1 MAGKLY
7 LHMNKDIFDL
17 SGKVVILTGG
27 LGLLGMNYAG
37 VLISKNA
44 RVVILDLAKK
54 KEAERILKSKFS
66 NQELNK
72 CFYYQADI
80 SDQRILMRI
89 KKEILNKF
97 GKIDVLINNA
107 ALIANVEKGI
117 LSQSKNKIENLDLD
131 AWNREMKVNLTGTL
145 LCCKVFGA
153 VMKRGASII
162 NVSSIYGVVGPYPGI
177 YPKGFV
183 KPVAYSASKGSIV
196 ALTKYLA
203 AYWGKKGI
211 RVNCLVPGGIS
222 NNGRENKNFVKKYS
236 ALSPLG
242 RLGKPDEINGVILL
256 LASNASSYMTGSLVT
271 VDGGWTA
278 Q

>member
-1 MAGKLY
+1 MP
-7 LHMNKDIFDL
+7 KDPFDL
-17 SGKVVILTGG
+17 FGKVVILTGG
-27 LGLLGMNYAG
+27 LGLLGRNYTRA
-37 VLISKNA
+37 LISKNA
-44 RVVILDLAKK
+44 KVIILDIKENGEAKQVLN
-54 KEAERILKSKFS
+54 ANLSK
-66 NQELNK
+66 NELVK

-80 SDQRILMRI
+80 TNQRVLIKI

-107 ALIANVEKGI
+107 ALLAKVEKGI

-131 AWNREMKVNLTGTL
+131 AWNREMEVNLTGTL

-153 VMKRGASII
+153 AMKKGASII
-162 NVSSIYGVVGPYPGI
+162 NVSSVYGVVGPYPGI

-183 KPVAYSASKGSIV
+183 KPVSYSASKGSIV

-203 AYWGKKGI
+203 AYWGKKGV

-222 NNGRENKNFVKKYS
+222 NNGREDKEFVKKYS
-236 ALSPLG
+236 ALVPLG
-242 RLGKPDEINGVILL
+242 RLGRADEINGVILL

>member
-1 MAGKLY
+1 MI
-7 LHMNKDIFDL
+7 KDLFDL

-27 LGLLGMNYAG
+27 LGLLGMNYAR

-44 RVVILDLAKK
+44 TVVILDLAKK

-80 SDQRILMRI
+80 SDERALMKV

-145 LCCKVFGA
+145 LCCKVFGSA
-153 VMKRGASII
+153 MKRGASII

-236 ALSPLG
+236 ALAPLG

-256 LASNASSYMTGSLVT
+256 LASDASSYMTGSLVT